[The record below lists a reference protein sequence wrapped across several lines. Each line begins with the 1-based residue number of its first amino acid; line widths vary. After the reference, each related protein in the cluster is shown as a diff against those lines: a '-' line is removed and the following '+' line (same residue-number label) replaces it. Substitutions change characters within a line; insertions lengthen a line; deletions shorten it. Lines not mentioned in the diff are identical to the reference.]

1 LSWRELGR
9 RQGAGKERR
18 RQVHRRGDNRKVS
31 LRKYLAE
38 QMKNPRFRKAW
49 EEVQGENGLT
59 RELVRLRVEHGLT
72 QAQVAEKVG
81 TKQAAISRLEH
92 RPPKRPT
99 ELLCKVAN
107 LYGCEVRAHLRL
119 VPVRAR

>member
-1 LSWRELGR
+1 M
-9 RQGAGKERR
+9 
-18 RQVHRRGDNRKVS
+18 HRRGDNRKVS

>member
-1 LSWRELGR
+1 MHG
-9 RQGAGKERR
+9 
-18 RQVHRRGDNRKVS
+18 RGDNRKVS
-31 LRKYLAE
+31 LRRYLAE

-49 EEVQGENGLT
+49 EEVQAENRLT

-72 QAQVAEKVG
+72 QAQVAEKLG

-99 ELLCKVAN
+99 ELLRRVAA
-107 LYGCEVRAHLRL
+107 LYGCEVRAHIQL